1 MLSAVYY
8 AGCLIE
14 DHYAECCYAE
24 CRSSE
29 RASVIELSVIQLKMS
44 LFEYHDFTL

>member
-1 MLSAVYY
+1 MLSVVYY
-8 AGCLIE
+8 AECLIE

-24 CRSSE
+24 CRFSE